1 MKKDVWLHVVAIMIG
16 VLTWGAISTISDRR
30 EAWDSSSYFS
40 VGMPVVCAASAILG
54 FIEPQKAWRWGVA
67 PLIGQFLWMLF
78 TQGPGNLLPLGLIAF
93 GVLSVPST
101 ITAKIGAYVRRRT
114 A

>member
-1 MKKDVWLHVVAIMIG
+1 MKKDVWLYVIAIMIG
-16 VLTWGAISTISDRR
+16 VLTWGVISMISGRK
-30 EAWDSSSYFS
+30 EAWDSPSYFS

-54 FIEPQKAWRWGVA
+54 FIESQKAWRWGIA
-67 PLIGQFLWMLF
+67 PLVGQFFWMLF

-93 GVLSVPST
+93 GVLSVPSI
-101 ITAKIGAYVRRRT
+101 ITAKIGAFVRRRT

>member
-1 MKKDVWLHVVAIMIG
+1 MKKDVWLYVIAIMIG
-16 VLTWGAISTISDRR
+16 VLTCGVISMISGRK
-30 EAWDSSSYFS
+30 EAWESPSYFS

-54 FIEPQKAWRWGVA
+54 FIESQKAWRWGIA
-67 PLIGQFLWMLF
+67 PLVGQFFWMLF

-93 GVLSVPST
+93 GVLSVPSI
-101 ITAKIGAYVRRRT
+101 ITAKIGAFVRRRT

>member
-1 MKKDVWLHVVAIMIG
+1 MKKDVWLYVVAIMIG

-54 FIEPQKAWRWGVA
+54 FIEPRRVWRWGVA
-67 PLIGQFLWMLF
+67 PLAGQFLWMLF

-93 GVLSVPST
+93 GVLSVPSI
-101 ITAKIGAYVRRRT
+101 ITAKIGAYVRQRT

>member
-1 MKKDVWLHVVAIMIG
+1 MKKDVWLYVIAIMIG
-16 VLTWGAISTISDRR
+16 VLTWGVISLISGRK
-30 EAWDSSSYFS
+30 EAWDSPSYFS

-54 FIEPQKAWRWGVA
+54 FIESQKAWRWGIA
-67 PLIGQFLWMLF
+67 PLVGQFFWMLF

-93 GVLSVPST
+93 GVLSVPSI
-101 ITAKIGAYVRRRT
+101 ITAKIGAFVRRRT